1 MNLNHVLILCGLLLT
16 SVNADAQ
23 QVSALRSAG
32 NVRLGGAEDPAAM
45 KVYIV
50 QLRSPSAADHHA
62 SLVKTFAA
70 TSNAAVDDR
79 PPPRFQKNSAV
90 IQSYTARLEDEQ
102 QRVLSLAGSGTRMI
116 YSYKYGLNGFAARM
130 SVAEAQKL
138 AGLDE
143 VLNVWEDEI
152 RPLAT
157 QYSANFLG
165 LFDGDNGLRSEH
177 ALDGDGVIIG
187 IIDSG
192 ILRMEERLL
201 RDPQRQAVPGSE
213 CLPTDHHWR
222 S

>member
-1 MNLNHVLILCGLLLT
+1 MNLNRTLILCGLLLT
-16 SVNADAQ
+16 SVNAGAQ
-23 QVSALRSAG
+23 QESALRSAG
-32 NVRLGGAEDPAAM
+32 DVRLSGAEDPATT

-50 QLRSPSAADHHA
+50 QLRSPSAAEHHA
-62 SLVKTFAA
+62 SLAKRSTSTSRAA
-70 TSNAAVDDR
+70 ADDR

-102 QRVLSLAGSGTRMI
+102 QRVLSLTGPGTRKI

-138 AGLDE
+138 AGREE

-157 QYSANFLG
+157 QHSANFLG
-165 LFDGDNGLRSEH
+165 LFDGDGGLRSEH

-187 IIDSG
+187 VIDSG
-192 ILRMEERLL
+192 IAPEHPALQDEFRTRTAT
-201 RDPQRQAVPGSE
+201 R
-213 CLPTDHHWR
+213 
-222 S
+222 